1 MVSMNISKNRVLFI
15 IALSLVWLL
24 PVAAVAAPMRV
35 FVSIAPEKW
44 LVDQLGGEKVRSKVL
59 LDRGQD
65 PHSFQPT
72 PGQITALYRAKIYF
86 TVGMEFE
93 RQISSKLEHSQVE
106 IVDCTRLIRRIPIA
120 GHGGTRQQEE
130 PPAADWHDHALD
142 PHVWLTPVNLEDMAK
157 VMAGA
162 MIAADPD
169 HADLYRSNLTRVSH
183 RLAELHREIRAILQ
197 PWKGATLFVFHPAFG
212 YFAREYQLQQHAV
225 EVEGKSPA
233 PRQLYA
239 LIKQAKRE
247 KVKVI
252 FVQPQFDRKSAAMV
266 AQAIGG
272 RVVPLDPLAGDVV
285 DNLRTMAAAIDAAL
299 K

>member
-1 MVSMNISKNRVLFI
+1 MNISKFI
-15 IALSLVWLL
+15 FAISVCCLL
-24 PVAAVAAPMRV
+24 PAAVMAAPMQV

-44 LVDQLGGEKVRSKVL
+44 LVDQLGGDQVETSVL

-65 PHSFQPT
+65 PHSFQPV
-72 PGQITALYRAKIYF
+72 PSQITALFRARIYF
-86 TVGMEFE
+86 TIGMEFE
-93 RQISSKLEHSQVE
+93 RQISRKIEHSLVQ
-106 IVDCTRLIRRIPIA
+106 IVDCTRSIRRAPITGYDSGSHQA
-120 GHGGTRQQEE
+120 GASTSIR
-130 PPAADWHDHALD
+130 HDHALD
-142 PHVWLTPVNLEDMAK
+142 PHVWLTPVNLEKMASF
-157 VMAGA
+157 MAETMA
-162 MIAADPD
+162 AADPEN
-169 HADLYRSNLTRVSH
+169 APLYQANLEQVKQ
-183 RLAELHREIRAILQ
+183 RLTALHQEIKTILA
-197 PWKGATLFVFHPAFG
+197 PWKGATIFVFHPAFG
-212 YFAREYQLQQHAV
+212 YFTREYHLQQQAV

-239 LIKQAKRE
+239 LIKQAKSD

-272 RVVPLDPLAGDVV
+272 RVVPLDPLAGNVV